1 MEAAVFVRARITR
14 AAALTDDR
22 KRLITRPMAGKSHL
36 SDPQE
41 SEAHTPA
48 ANALLFDFSAIAY
61 VRTTVFSF
69 SRLTR
74 HFRST
79 SARPEHPPW
88 FIYRRARL
96 LNRLEMQQ
104 KFIKSS
110 ILIKQEVH
118 VDNLMLL
125 QSQHEM
131 KKLFHV

>member
-1 MEAAVFVRARITR
+1 MQTRARADSRTHTHTPGLCVTHLRASNRCVEDAVFVRVRITR

-22 KRLITRPMAGKSHL
+22 KRLITRLMAGKSYL
-36 SDPQE
+36 RDLQE

-48 ANALLFDFSAIAY
+48 AHALLFDFSAIAY

-88 FIYRRARL
+88 FIYRRARV
-96 LNRLEMQQ
+96 NHSEMQ
-104 KFIKSS
+104 
-110 ILIKQEVH
+110 
-118 VDNLMLL
+118 
-125 QSQHEM
+125 
-131 KKLFHV
+131 